1 MASDVFLNYF
11 LSRHDRGKHLI
22 ASANNNFGLKSQ
34 ANRKR
39 LWISLVKQN
48 SSSSSGSFHP
58 RVKEHCRFKASV
70 FVCENISFFVKISGM
85 LKFKAFTILTAL
97 YSPNVFATDLPPVC
111 EVVLTLSRQEFFF
124 LTWYSNCRL
133 INFNVGMEFVSHSR
147 TGETLIMELL

>member
-48 SSSSSGSFHP
+48 SYSSSGSFHP
-58 RVKEHCRFKASV
+58 TVKEHCRFKASV

-85 LKFKAFTILTAL
+85 LKFKAFTILTAF
-97 YSPNVFATDLPPVC
+97 SHNVFATDLPPVC
-111 EVVLTLSRQEFFF
+111 EVVLALSRQEFFF
-124 LTWYSNCRL
+124 LTWFSNCRL